1 MMSHPDPDDASMA
14 TYPSPSPSANDRPR
28 VVIEDPHPGEPR
40 NPLFSYLV
48 GLGVIA
54 GVLLL
59 GLILFAVYHM
69 TTSNALET
77 SYANASA
84 EVRAAKGNISN
95 LQQRLNDAQE
105 ELSLYR
111 EGQAN
116 LTTSLVSAKQNYTDK
131 INELSQC
138 QNALLLAQGEI
149 QRLQGLQ
156 ASSCDT
162 LTDEVKSD
170 CNLALNRLFTNTTVV
185 CGDVVDD
192 MPNASGREVKNEVI
206 DRVHIEDYTFPGVS

>member
-1 MMSHPDPDDASMA
+1 MTYSSGPDDASMA
-14 TYPSPSPSANDRPR
+14 TYPSPAPSANDRPR

-48 GLGVIA
+48 GLGIVA
-54 GVLLL
+54 SVLLL
-59 GLILFAVYHM
+59 GLILLAVYHM
-69 TTSNALET
+69 TTSNTLKAN
-77 SYANASA
+77 YANAST
-84 EVRAAKGNISN
+84 EVMAAKSNISD
-95 LQQRLNDAQE
+95 LQQRLGDAQE

-131 INELSQC
+131 INELGQC
-138 QNALLLAQGEI
+138 QNALLLAQSEI

-170 CNLALNRLFTNTTVV
+170 CNLALNRLFTNTTVI

-192 MPNASGREVKNEVI
+192 LPNASGRDVKNEVV
-206 DRVHIEDYTFPGVS
+206 DRIHVDDYTFPGVS